1 MINDVLRIARV
12 RSTEQSG
19 IQSCKIVFDYSIV
32 DLEINSN
39 EENPIY
45 TGHIMCGAVLVDS
58 GTADYIL
65 KRYRGI
71 HIAVGTDEH
80 AYGRIYRI
88 YLPRPY

>member
-1 MINDVLRIARV
+1 MLFDP
-12 RSTEQSG
+12 ST
-19 IQSCKIVFDYSIV
+19 I

-45 TGHIMCGAVLVDS
+45 TGHIVCGAVLADS

-65 KRYRGI
+65 KRHRGI
-71 HIAVGTDEH
+71 HIAVSADEH